1 MENIFVNITQSIDFK
16 SSCSEDYSD
25 FYQLHV
31 LDYSKVVSTYYKKS
45 VVDLKQLRSNLQ
57 TLFNG
62 IKKRSEYVSGVTMY
76 EKDGIFLITDSDAV
90 ISDIEL
96 SEFNMDEGQFDIIS
110 GIDLFDM
117 LQEQP
122 VDTFIKNALTTVGA
136 AALIEVVEPFLSTL
150 RSEQIRIDKMM
161 QDWRDEDK
169 ISPKYLVE
177 IYKIEHNYKPVKTHE
192 FKCASVCSAESLP
205 EIRLLT
211 YADERTVAIIK
222 EIATG
227 KVIEEGLAE
236 FIEHLKYNKWAKKH
250 PAVMDMG
257 DMMRMDLDSDD
268 PNFLNWD
275 DYVANDDLTEE
286 GDEESE
292 PRD

>member
-1 MENIFVNITQSIDFK
+1 MVRLAASWVK
-16 SSCSEDYSD
+16 SSCSEDYSG

-62 IKKRSEYVSGVTMY
+62 IQKRSEYVSGVTMY
-76 EKDGIFLITDSDAV
+76 EKNGIFLITDSDTV
-90 ISDIEL
+90 FSDMEL
-96 SEFNMDEGQFDIIS
+96 SEFKMDKGQFDIIS

-136 AALIEVVEPFLSTL
+136 TALIEVVEPFLPKL
-150 RSEQIRIDKMM
+150 RSEQIRIGKMM

-169 ISPKYLVE
+169 VSPKYLVE
-177 IYKIEHNYKPVKTHE
+177 VYKIEHNYKPVKTHE

-211 YADERTVAIIK
+211 YADERTVSIIK

-227 KVIEEGLAE
+227 KAVEFSLNDAIES
-236 FIEHLKYNKWAKKH
+236 IKDSKWARKH
-250 PAVMDMG
+250 PGTIDAG
-257 DMMRMDLDSDD
+257 AMMRMELDSDD
-268 PNFLNWD
+268 PDFLSWD
-275 DYVANDDLTEE
+275 DYIANDDEYEE
-286 GDEESE
+286 GDDEYE
-292 PRD
+292 PRFNY